1 MNKIS
6 ALLAFVA
13 LAFTELVF
21 ANAVVTTLNGTVS
34 VQTGAA
40 ASRPL
45 RLGDQVRQGDTVST
59 GSGSSVVLKFDDGQV
74 AALTANSRMTVS
86 TYQYNAQARTG
97 NVLLSLVEGGMRAV
111 TGLIGRSRPENV
123 SYRAATATIGIRGT
137 DVTIATAGG
146 NVVVT
151 VTEGAISFTFGGK
164 TISIPAGQGVNARTD
179 GTFQTGA
186 AAQIVQQAPP
196 AIVQAIGGVEA
207 LNNAIQQ
214 AAAGQPRS
222 GQQGQTEG
230 QQGQQSQPQSGTG
243 STPGTGT
250 GSGGAGGG
258 TASGR

>member
-1 MNKIS
+1 MKKMS
-6 ALLAFVA
+6 ALLAFLA
-13 LAFTELVF
+13 LALTELVF
-21 ANAVVTTLNGTVS
+21 ANAVVTTLTGNVS
-34 VQTGAA
+34 VSTGAA
-40 ASRPL
+40 AARPL

-59 GSGSSVVLKFDDGQV
+59 GAGSSVVLKFDDGQV

-86 TYQYNAQARTG
+86 TYQYNASARTG

-111 TGLIGRSRPENV
+111 TGLIGRNSPTNV

-151 VTEGAISFTFGGK
+151 VTEGAISFSFAGK

-186 AAQIVQQAPP
+186 AAQIVSQAPP
-196 AIVQAIGGVEA
+196 AIIQAIGGVEA
-207 LNNAIQQ
+207 LNSAIQQ

-222 GQQGQTEG
+222 GQPGQTEG
-230 QQGQQSQPQSGTG
+230 QPGPQSGTG